1 MATSFRG
8 SKHCT
13 PGALVRIEYGTTN
26 QETTQGL
33 SIRCVTLDRRGTV
46 SETAY
51 GKAGDASPG
60 WWVRERAGEVANR
73 PVRLAVR

>member
-51 GKAGDASPG
+51 VVLFS
-60 WWVRERAGEVANR
+60 
-73 PVRLAVR
+73 